1 MTDATQ
7 TTTTTIAGIAGT
19 ADQVVKQRAK
29 VEPLVAGIAG
39 AFVPGVNLAQPFIPA
54 ILAAADR
61 ALGDI
66 AAGNNGDLFQAFLDL
81 LNHMTAGRTAAPA
94 LAPTA
99 TSSQAVVQTTTAAV
113 AAGTAQAI
121 NFQAPTGS

>member
-19 ADQVVKQRAK
+19 ADEVVKQIAK
-29 VEPLVAGIAG
+29 VEPTIAGIAG
-39 AFVPGVNLAQPFIPA
+39 VFVPGINLAQPFIPA

-66 AAGNNGDLFQAFLDL
+66 AAGNNGDLFQAFLEL

-99 TSSQAVVQTTTAAV
+99 TSSPAVIQSTTAA
-113 AAGTAQAI
+113 AASTTQAN
-121 NFQAPTGS
+121 NFQAPTG